1 MKEVM
6 RELAL
11 FAGAGGGILGGVL
24 LGWRTVCAVEINAYC
39 ARRLMQR
46 QNEGHLP
53 PFPIWDDVC
62 TFDGR
67 PWRGA
72 VDVVSGGFPC
82 QDISSAGQRKGIDG
96 EHSGLWREMARIISE
111 TRPVFVLIENSPHL
125 RTRGLVRVLKDLD
138 GMGYNTSRGVFGAE
152 DCGAPHPRKRMWIV
166 ANTDDGR
173 KRVLPVYAEVASA
186 STADGV
192 AWPVQVA
199 DLAGVKMGARGF
211 AREHVELAVSEG
223 CARMS
228 ANSACVGRGQGR
240 PRRLVAGMERQQEL
254 PFQEPSYANG
264 SPLREQPGRGERQ
277 NGQDS
282 SEPGGADWWP
292 LDLVSGMDDGV
303 ASRVERVRA
312 TGNGQV
318 PTVVRLAWETLR
330 PWA

>member
-1 MKEVM
+1 
-6 RELAL
+6 
-11 FAGAGGGILGGVL
+11 
-24 LGWRTVCAVEINAYC
+24 
-39 ARRLMQR
+39 
-46 QNEGHLP
+46 
-53 PFPIWDDVC
+53 
-62 TFDGR
+62 
-67 PWRGA
+67 
-72 VDVVSGGFPC
+72 VVSGGFPC

-138 GMGYNTSRGVFGAE
+138 GMGYNTARGVFGAE

-166 ANTDDGR
+166 ANIDDGR
-173 KRVLPVYAEVASA
+173 KRTVPGNAEVAST
-186 STADGV
+186 STADGI

-199 DLAGVKMGARGF
+199 DLTGVKMGARGF

-228 ANSACVGRGQGR
+228 ANSSCVGRGQGR

-254 PFQEPSYANG
+254 PFQEPPDANG

-277 NGQDS
+277 NGHDKAK
-282 SEPGGADWWP
+282 PGGVDWWP

>member
-1 MKEVM
+1 M

-11 FAGAGGGILGGVL
+11 FAGVGGGILGGVL

-53 PFPIWDDVC
+53 PFPIWDDVR

-67 PWRGA
+67 PWRGV

-82 QDISSAGQRKGIDG
+82 QDISSAGQRKGLDG

-111 TRPVFVLIENSPHL
+111 TSPLFVLIENSPHL
-125 RTRGLVRVLKDLD
+125 RTRGLVRVLQDLD
-138 GMGYNTSRGVFGAE
+138 CMGYNTARGVFGAE

-166 ANTDDGR
+166 ANADDCR
-173 KRVLPVYAEVASA
+173 KRDVPVDAEVAIAQA
-186 STADGV
+186 SNGV
-192 AWPVQVA
+192 AWPVQTA
-199 DLAGVKMGARGF
+199 DLTGIKVGSRGF
-211 AREHVELAVSEG
+211 TREHVELAVSE
-223 CARMS
+223 R
-228 ANSACVGRGQGR
+228 CVSMPPDTTSIRCGSRRTRGLA
-240 PRRLVAGMERQQEL
+240 PGMARQQEL
-254 PFQEPSYANG
+254 PFQEPSDTHGNALWEQQGWRVG
-264 SPLREQPGRGERQ
+264 SGGEIQAVSRVD
-277 NGQDS
+277 N
-282 SEPGGADWWP
+282 WWP

-318 PTVVRLAWETLR
+318 PSVVRLAWETLR

>member
-1 MKEVM
+1 M

-11 FAGAGGGILGGVL
+11 FSGAGGGILGGVL
-24 LGWRTVCAVEINAYC
+24 LGWRTVCAVELNAYC

-53 PFPIWDDVC
+53 PFPVWDDVC

-67 PWRGA
+67 PWRGV

-138 GMGYNTSRGVFGAE
+138 GMGYNTARGVFGAE

-173 KRVLPVYAEVASA
+173 KRTVPGNAEVAST
-186 STADGV
+186 STVDRI

-199 DLAGVKMGARGF
+199 DLTGVKMGARGF

-228 ANSACVGRGQGR
+228 ANSSCVGRGQGR
-240 PRRLVAGMERQQEL
+240 LRRLVAGMEGQQEL
-254 PFQEPSYANG
+254 PFQEPPDANG
-264 SPLREQPGRGERQ
+264 SPLREQPGGGERQ
-277 NGQDS
+277 NGHDKAK
-282 SEPGGADWWP
+282 PGGVDWWP

>member
-1 MKEVM
+1 M

-53 PFPIWDDVC
+53 PFPVWDDVC
-62 TFDGR
+62 SFDGR
-67 PWRGA
+67 PWRGV

-82 QDISSAGQRKGIDG
+82 QDISSAGQRKGLDG

-111 TRPVFVLIENSPHL
+111 TRPLFVLIENSPHL
-125 RTRGLVRVLKDLD
+125 RTRGLVRVLKNLD
-138 GMGYNTSRGVFGAE
+138 GLGYNTARGVFGAE

-166 ANTDDGR
+166 ANADDGG
-173 KRVLPVYAEVASA
+173 KRNVSVDAEVASA
-186 STADGV
+186 SAFDGV
-192 AWPVQVA
+192 AWPVQE
-199 DLAGVKMGARGF
+199 LPSQEPPNPNGNPI
-211 AREHVELAVSEG
+211 REH
-223 CARMS
+223 
-228 ANSACVGRGQGR
+228 Q
-240 PRRLVAGMERQQEL
+240 
-254 PFQEPSYANG
+254 
-264 SPLREQPGRGERQ
+264 GRGEWEE
-277 NGQDS
+277 GGGA
-282 SEPGGADWWP
+282 SEPRGTDWWP

-318 PTVVRLAWETLR
+318 PAVVRLAWETLR
-330 PWA
+330 PWV

>member
-1 MKEVM
+1 M

-53 PFPIWDDVC
+53 PFPVWDDVC

-67 PWRGA
+67 PWRGI

-152 DCGAPHPRKRMWIV
+152 DCGAPHLRKRMWIV

-173 KRVLPVYAEVASA
+173 KRVLPVYTEVASA

-211 AREHVELAVSEG
+211 AREHVEFAVSEG

-228 ANSACVGRGQGR
+228 ANSACVGRGQRR
-240 PRRLVAGMERQQEL
+240 PRILVAGMERQQEL

-264 SPLREQPGRGERQ
+264 IPLREQPGRGERQ

-282 SEPGGADWWP
+282 SEPGCADWWP